1 MTRCVLNPLPT
12 RDAVAVKENAP
23 EILPELSAS
32 AKRINVKKLLKVP
45 HNLTGKHPG
54 SYGFWFVI
62 RVMFFMANQFIFRRR
77 ESDNV
82 LPTTG
87 GRISVSTHI
96 NGLVDPAVI
105 LCTQKKRVIALSRH
119 DLTTRPILGWWAC
132 RFGIQPV
139 LRRAE
144 IEAGVTDANQ
154 ARQINDRSMMT
165 VANCIG
171 SGYSAII
178 MPEGKSHQDTRLHN
192 LRTGSIRSAFVSA
205 ALANA
210 RGNSLPMI
218 QPTGLHWRKHY
229 WFRTDHYVEYGEP
242 IKIPDVM
249 SEEDKVKLLDGE
261 WVEPPSKDVIELRD
275 NLYSKLAQL
284 GPDAPDWVT
293 FRAWKLMAH
302 VESINEGKPLY
313 SLKDEVIATRK
324 IRESFRSENNQHK
337 LVDSAKEA
345 AEILEQKD
353 LDGFSVSPDL
363 SIYRRKPLRIIK
375 AIFGFASILIL
386 LPITLPSSGMQ
397 TCLAYFLANNTDE
410 GLDARTSYFLL
421 ASMFSLTII
430 WPIVALISMIV
441 LKTSLVSMPIT
452 FIYFLISYYLA
463 ASISLVSYDWII
475 DCLED
480 MRRTKLRKSSEG
492 EKFTSLLLDLK
503 EGLASLK

>member
-1 MTRCVLNPLPT
+1 M
-12 RDAVAVKENAP
+12 AVQENAP

-45 HNLTGKHPG
+45 YDLTGKHPG

-119 DLTTRPILGWWAC
+119 DLTTRPILGWWAR

-218 QPTGLHWRKHY
+218 
-229 WFRTDHYVEYGEP
+229 
-242 IKIPDVM
+242 
-249 SEEDKVKLLDGE
+249 
-261 WVEPPSKDVIELRD
+261 
-275 NLYSKLAQL
+275 
-284 GPDAPDWVT
+284 
-293 FRAWKLMAH
+293 
-302 VESINEGKPLY
+302 
-313 SLKDEVIATRK
+313 
-324 IRESFRSENNQHK
+324 
-337 LVDSAKEA
+337 
-345 AEILEQKD
+345 
-353 LDGFSVSPDL
+353 
-363 SIYRRKPLRIIK
+363 
-375 AIFGFASILIL
+375 
-386 LPITLPSSGMQ
+386 
-397 TCLAYFLANNTDE
+397 
-410 GLDARTSYFLL
+410 
-421 ASMFSLTII
+421 
-430 WPIVALISMIV
+430 
-441 LKTSLVSMPIT
+441 
-452 FIYFLISYYLA
+452 
-463 ASISLVSYDWII
+463 
-475 DCLED
+475 
-480 MRRTKLRKSSEG
+480 
-492 EKFTSLLLDLK
+492 
-503 EGLASLK
+503 